1 MKLTILKNRLASY
14 LEAERAILNSQEYTI
29 GTRRLVRADLKAVQA
44 EIERLS
50 EEIEALE
57 ESSRGQRRAVV
68 F

>member
-1 MKLTILKNRLASY
+1 MKLTILKNRLQTY
-14 LEAERAILNSQEYTI
+14 LDCEAAILRGQEYQI

-50 EEIEALE
+50 EEIDALE
-57 ESSRGQRRAVV
+57 NSTGCRRAVC